1 MPVQL
6 FEFIFL
12 HTNVL
17 TKNFFFSSRCQ
28 CYSHYCFGKCKC
40 QSALWYQHSKR
51 ARKGDFYSMVQRRSR
66 NSYLQVRIDFY
77 IFCTAINHSNTPSIF
92 QNVLSNQ
99 IRISRKMRRGILTFF
114 VCWWNK
120 TLFFFSIMA
129 EKRKNVIGV
138 IKEGRKPQSKKQKH
152 CRKTTFW
159 HSLW

>member
-77 IFCTAINHSNTPSIF
+77 IFRTAFNHSNSPSIIR
-92 QNVLSNQ
+92 NILSSK
-99 IRISRKMRRGILTFF
+99 IRRSIKMRRGRMYWHFLF
-114 VCWWNK
+114 VGEVR
-120 TLFFFSIMA
+120 LFSSSA
-129 EKRKNVIGV
+129 LWLKKEKNVIGV
-138 IKEGRKPQSKKQKH
+138 IKEGK
-152 CRKTTFW
+152 KTTE
-159 HSLW
+159 